1 MSDFIHKFL
10 DRDSFVEEYYGST
23 YTEPWTSLTGS
34 MVTEFTPTGYRETL
48 EDEIEEEPE
57 EEQVPCK
64 LLEIRTQNGSELYV
78 WGYYYSTFNVW
89 IPQFTTT
96 TCDFSENDEI
106 EVEPIIHQTVPV
118 A

>member
-34 MVTEFTPTGYRETL
+34 MVTEFTVTGYRETL
-48 EDEIEEEPE
+48 EDEIQEAPE
-57 EEQVPCK
+57 EIPIK

-78 WGYYYSTFNVW
+78 WGYYNTIFNVW

-106 EVEPIIHQTVPV
+106 EVEPIPHQMMPK

>member
-10 DRDSFVEEYYGST
+10 DRDSFAEEYYGST

-34 MVTEFTPTGYRETL
+34 MVTEFTVTGYRETL
-48 EDEIEEEPE
+48 EDEIYEEPE
-57 EEQVPCK
+57 EIPIK

-78 WGYYYSTFNVW
+78 WGSNYNNVW
-89 IPQFTTT
+89 VPQFTTT

-106 EVEPIIHQTVPV
+106 EAEPIYSGP
-118 A
+118 AM

>member
-34 MVTEFTPTGYRETL
+34 MVTEFTATGYRQTL
-48 EDEIEEEPE
+48 EDEIQEFPE
-57 EEQVPCK
+57 EEQMLCK

-78 WGYYYSTFNVW
+78 WGSNHNNVW
-89 IPQFTTT
+89 YPDFTTT
-96 TCDFSENDEI
+96 TCDFSDNDEI
-106 EVEPIIHQTVPV
+106 EVGLIYSQMMPES
-118 A
+118 

>member
-10 DRDSFVEEYYGST
+10 DRDSFTDMYYGST

-34 MVTEFTPTGYRETL
+34 MVTEFTPTGYRQTL
-48 EDEIEEEPE
+48 EDEIQEAPE

-78 WGYYYSTFNVW
+78 WGWERYDNVW
-89 IPQFTTT
+89 VPQFTTT

-106 EVEPIIHQTVPV
+106 EVEPIPHQMMPT

>member
-34 MVTEFTPTGYRETL
+34 MVTEFNITGDRETL
-48 EDEIEEEPE
+48 EDEIYEEPKE
-57 EEQVPCK
+57 IPIK

-78 WGYYYSTFNVW
+78 WGRERYDNVW
-89 IPQFTTT
+89 VPQFTTT

-106 EVEPIIHQTVPV
+106 EVELILNPK
-118 A
+118 

>member
-1 MSDFIHKFL
+1 
-10 DRDSFVEEYYGST
+10 
-23 YTEPWTSLTGS
+23 

-78 WGYYYSTFNVW
+78 
-89 IPQFTTT
+89 
-96 TCDFSENDEI
+96 
-106 EVEPIIHQTVPV
+106 
-118 A
+118 